1 MIAFTLRSL
10 VRRGTRR
17 CPLYVAA
24 ALLVTATRSEARQPC
39 DSGWLRGEP
48 LAGVDRWVFTINTY
62 DRDGDGPI
70 PGTLVVGGL
79 FESAGGIPAKN
90 IGAWDGETWLTL
102 GSGLEGGRVLALSTF
117 DEDGA
122 GPQPDQLIAGGSFN
136 SSSGV
141 ALNGVGRWNG
151 SAWEPMG
158 AGFVGRVESLATFDP
173 DGQGSLPPGLFAG
186 GTFVDGAGG
195 LNHIARWDGVVW
207 QPVDEGLNSDVLA
220 MTAFDPDEAGP
231 QPARLIVAGEFTF
244 APGAGNAV
252 KIASWDGARWRG
264 LGTGM
269 NDDVYAVSTFDPDG
283 GGPAPEQLIAAGRF
297 TAAGGI
303 SANRIAR
310 WDGATWQALG
320 SGMNGDVRALATLD
334 PDADGPLPPRLIAAG
349 SFTAAGGVAVSNAAS
364 WDGSTWSSIGA
375 EFNAVVHALAPF
387 DPDGAG
393 PGAVELIA
401 GGVFTAA
408 SDQSGGGLARW
419 AGFNWGAVG
428 TGLNERVHALVQF
441 DPDGDGASSTRLFA
455 AGQFTIAGPNPT
467 GRVAQWDGSGW
478 SPLDPGFGLDVFA
491 LTTTDPDGA
500 GPQPP
505 MLIAGCEAPPQ
516 RGTPQSSVFRLD
528 NGFWQPVGSDWVN
541 GSVLSLVSFDF
552 DGPGPLH
559 PSIVAGG
566 EFDSIGSRVAVW
578 NGSVWSGLASG
589 MDAPVLALASFDSD
603 GGGPLP
609 AQLVAGG
616 YFKSPANFIARWDGS
631 AWLPLGTGTD
641 GPIQAMAAFDPDG
654 PGPSPDRLVAAG
666 GFFEAGGIPARSVAL
681 WDGVAWAPLGDG
693 LDGDVYAL
701 TVFDADGTGASL
713 PQLIAG
719 GIFTASGPN
728 PINRL
733 AAWNGSS
740 WQPLGAGTNTSTLAL
755 TSFDPDGPT
764 GPALP
769 RLCVGGNFTQ
779 AGGNVSAYFAQ
790 WGNDTALWKSAASGV
805 YGSSS
810 NWLCNLPPTKFDRL
824 FIDAA
829 QAGYSPGASF
839 QVTIPAGSGTTTAR
853 TLTARTDAVTLDLQ
867 GNAFTLTGGSSSVDD
882 PGLIVGELPTQPA
895 ALILKNS
902 SGGSPADFTT
912 SAMSLADQTTTAPRL
927 NSIVV
932 QDRATRLVVN
942 GAAFIGRRGNE
953 GRLTVQSGGDAVLG
967 GTLSVADQLGSVGK
981 VEVTG
986 AGSTVLYGGINTSA
1000 GIGVNGAATLDV
1012 SSGGLLAS
1020 AASVDILTVGTLTG
1034 ATVNATISGAGSTWS
1049 TDQKYA
1055 FFGYAGDVVFGI
1067 TNAGQLL
1074 TTTSGDVYVSR
1085 FAESLS
1091 TLTLRDA
1098 GSRWREATSPIR
1110 IGPAGTIDI
1119 GPGAAVECPSLIV
1132 TGGGLLTGTG
1142 EVRGLTG
1149 GAVIP
1154 INNGGT
1160 ISPRSTSG
1168 GVGVL
1173 TLNAD
1178 LTMSASRDGV
1188 TTAGTIAADLAGTTP
1203 AEYDRIDLT
1212 GSATL
1217 SGALRVRLTSGFDPP
1232 VGSRFT
1238 VLTAANGISGR
1249 FDVAYFPGLAGRF
1262 FRIDYVTGAQRIVT
1276 SVDVVVESQSARGAF
1291 DPNDYSAPGAPSGA
1305 DLGDL
1310 NADTFPDLVLTIPDA
1325 GNPEA
1330 NPGQVAVLINAG
1342 NSGPAWNGF
1351 VPSSQVTF
1359 NTGRNPQEVVIARLR
1374 GNAQPNDLAVAC
1386 AADNTVQTFSN
1397 SGLAVFTPSGTF
1409 SSGGLRPLDID
1420 AADFTGDGVADLAV
1434 ANYGDINPPPE
1445 QQLPDRGNARILNNN
1460 GSGAFTPADT
1470 LTTGWYPLSLAL
1482 ADLNADGRTDL
1493 ATADSGTSEVSVFM
1507 RPTGGGPG
1515 WNPRH
1520 IYPTGAP
1527 PATVEPGGLDNPKDL
1542 NDLAIVTTPAV
1553 ATIPSIGVLLNLDDG
1568 SGDLAPVVNLD
1579 VGGFSRGLAPVDL
1592 DDDGDQDLAVIVQGA
1607 TPSSSS
1613 VRLLRNNTPPN
1624 SPGGVTLALEPTPL
1638 ATNNPA
1644 LILAGDVNTDGVED
1658 LVTINTDTVLLRAGG
1673 SAGDTNDSPSAAPA
1687 RDGPDRGS
1695 KSPQRVT
1702 VALASAP
1709 PPACVGDFNGDNQ
1722 VGTPDLVYLI
1732 GRFGQTFQ
1740 PPGSEPADLNADGVV
1755 STPDLVAF
1763 IGRFGSAC
1771 P

>member
-1 MIAFTLRSL
+1 MRVSLAFD
-10 VRRGTRR
+10 
-17 CPLYVAA
+17 A
-24 ALLVTATRSEARQPC
+24 
-39 DSGWLRGEP
+39 
-48 LAGVDRWVFTINTY
+48 
-62 DRDGDGPI
+62 DGPG
-70 PGTLVVGGL
+70 PESPEVLVGGS
-79 FESAGGIPAKN
+79 FTVAGSAIVNGLAR
-90 IGAWDGETWLTL
+90 WDGRSWRAAGNGVRTIVESLTSWDPD
-102 GSGLEGGRVLALSTF
+102 GPGPSARALV
-117 DEDGA
+117 
-122 GPQPDQLIAGGSFN
+122 AGGSFN
-136 SSSGV
+136 T
-141 ALNGVGRWNG
+141 VG
-151 SAWEPMG
+151 G
-158 AGFVGRVESLATFDP
+158 AIGNCV
-173 DGQGSLPPGLFAG
+173 
-186 GTFVDGAGG
+186 
-195 LNHIARWDGVVW
+195 ARWDGSAW
-207 QPVDEGLNSDVLA
+207 SP
-220 MTAFDPDEAGP
+220 M
-231 QPARLIVAGEFTF
+231 
-244 APGAGNAV
+244 
-252 KIASWDGARWRG
+252 
-264 LGTGM
+264 GTGM
-269 NDDVYAVSTFDPDG
+269 SGGLRPVVSALAAWDPDG
-283 GGPAPEQLIAAGRF
+283 LGPAREQLIAAGKFTSAGGVAVTNIARFDGLVWQPLGAGLAGNGVYALATFDRDGDSGPELPQLIAGGEFNLPGSPTVGPNIAAWNGLLWQPLAGSADAPVRALASFDVDGGPGPAPPILVAGGDFSTIGSAPFARVAGWTGSAWLPIGSGFDAPVRALSVQRDPSAAPEAYRLFAGGDFANSGQVAASRLASWNGSSWNAMGPGASATVRSLTPFDPDTTLGPLPESLIIGGDFDAAGGLGVGNIVSWTDGFWRLLGSGLNGPIWCMTSHDPDADTGPLPPLLIAGGDFTTATVPTANRVASWDGLEWKALGGGLDGQVSAAASVDPDGAAGPALPQLFVGGAF
-297 TAAGGI
+297 TAASGI
-303 SANRIAR
+303 TINRIAR
-310 WDGATWQALG
+310 WDGAAWQSLG
-320 SGMNGDVRALATLD
+320 TGIPGSPGTTFVRAMIPWD
-334 PDADGPLPPRLIAAG
+334 P
-349 SFTAAGGVAVSNAAS
+349 
-364 WDGSTWSSIGA
+364 
-375 EFNAVVHALAPF
+375 
-387 DPDGAG
+387 
-393 PGAVELIA
+393 
-401 GGVFTAA
+401 
-408 SDQSGGGLARW
+408 
-419 AGFNWGAVG
+419 
-428 TGLNERVHALVQF
+428 
-441 DPDGDGASSTRLFA
+441 
-455 AGQFTIAGPNPT
+455 
-467 GRVAQWDGSGW
+467 
-478 SPLDPGFGLDVFA
+478 
-491 LTTTDPDGA
+491 
-500 GPQPP
+500 
-505 MLIAGCEAPPQ
+505 
-516 RGTPQSSVFRLD
+516 
-528 NGFWQPVGSDWVN
+528 
-541 GSVLSLVSFDF
+541 
-552 DGPGPLH
+552 DGPGPL
-559 PSIVAGG
+559 S
-566 EFDSIGSRVAVW
+566 
-578 NGSVWSGLASG
+578 AS
-589 MDAPVLALASFDSD
+589 
-603 GGGPLP
+603 
-609 AQLVAGG
+609 LVAGG
-616 YFKSPANFIARWDGS
+616 SFSTAGGVSAGNIARWDGS
-631 AWLPLGTGTD
+631 SWL
-641 GPIQAMAAFDPDG
+641 AFG
-654 PGPSPDRLVAAG
+654 AG
-666 GFFEAGGIPARSVAL
+666 MNSA
-681 WDGVAWAPLGDG
+681 
-693 LDGDVYAL
+693 VYAL
-701 TVFDADGTGASL
+701 TVFDPDGSGAEPERL
-713 PQLIAG
+713 VAG
-719 GIFTASGPN
+719 GNFTVAGGSNAQGV
-728 PINRL
+728 
-733 AAWNGSS
+733 AQWVNGA
-740 WQPLGAGTNTSTLAL
+740 WQPLGSGTNNIVLAL
-755 TSFDPDGPT
+755 LPFDADQSGPGLSKLIAAGGFTNAGGAAALRVASWDGTAWQPVGGGMNLFNVGGLGSFDPDGSGAQTPLLIAGGSFT
-764 GPALP
+764 HAEGRPMGHLAKWDGSSWQSFGVGMSNQVNAVAVFDP
-769 RLCVGGNFTQ
+769 DGAGAAPSRLCVGG
-779 AGGNVSAYFAQ
+779 YFVTADGTPSPYLAQ
-790 WGNDTALWKSAASGV
+790 WGRNSVLWADSTSGALHDNARWVCGV
-805 YGSSS
+805 A
-810 NWLCNLPPTKFDRL
+810 PTPFDHVEFDNTRANYP
-824 FIDAA
+824 DAA
-829 QAGYSPGASF
+829 LDVQLRSAGAP
-839 QVTIPAGSGTTTAR
+839 
-853 TLTARTDAVTLDLQ
+853 LTAVSLRVRTDAVTLDL
-867 GNAFTLTGGSSSVDD
+867 NANAMTLVGGTNTFDEPGIAVGGLESKNASLEIVNSAEGAPAELSASALAVAEQSNSV
-882 PGLIVGELPTQPA
+882 PRVA
-895 ALILKNS
+895 ALRV
-902 SGGSPADFTT
+902 SGASARLSINGPTT
-912 SAMSLADQTTTAPRL
+912 IA
-927 NSIVV
+927 
-932 QDRATRLVVN
+932 
-942 GAAFIGRRGNE
+942 RRGN
-953 GRLTVQSGGDAVLG
+953 SGSLRVDSGATATLA

-986 AGSTVLYGGINTSA
+986 AGSTILYGGINTSA
-1000 GIGVNGAATLDV
+1000 GIGVNGAATLDI
-1012 SSGGLLAS
+1012 SAGGLFAS
-1020 AASVDILTVGTLTG
+1020 APSVDILTVGTLTG
-1034 ATVNATISGAGSTWS
+1034 ATVNATIAGAGSTWS

-1110 IGPAGTIDI
+1110 IGPSGTIDV

-1149 GAVIP
+1149 GAIIP

-1173 TLNAD
+1173 TLQGN
-1178 LTMSASRDGV
+1178 LTMSALRDGV
-1188 TTAGTIAADLAGTTP
+1188 TTAGTIAADLAGTSP
-1203 AEYDRIDLT
+1203 GAYDRIDLT

-1249 FDVAYFPGLAGRF
+1249 FDVAYFPGLTGRF
-1262 FRIDYVTGAQRIVT
+1262 FRIDYVTGAQRVVT

-1374 GNAQPNDLAVAC
+1374 GNAQPPDLAVAC

-1397 SGLAVFTPSGTF
+1397 SGLAVFSPAGTF

-1434 ANYGDINPPPE
+1434 TNYGDINPPPE

-1460 GSGAFTPADT
+1460 GTGSFTPADT

-1515 WNPRH
+1515 WTPRH
-1520 IYPTGAP
+1520 TYPTSAP

-1607 TPSSSS
+1607 SPSSSS